1 MPRLHKRLVALAG
14 REDTPTRKLYLSI
27 LVTQYLT
34 DLHCPRLWLH
44 WTGDDDAKLTL
55 VSGWGFLR
63 TIWVEVAQ
71 LLGHVKA
78 FSLCDACG
86 VPYFPVRKAK
96 ESQKNFCKL
105 CRDGKKE
112 NNEEESSKPRHLGSK
127 KLSAQRR
134 RDLERKAR
142 QLYAEGTSIEALAS
156 NSNPVLEGSRSILR
170 G

>member
-1 MPRLHKRLVALAG
+1 
-14 REDTPTRKLYLSI
+14 
-27 LVTQYLT
+27 
-34 DLHCPRLWLH
+34 
-44 WTGDDDAKLTL
+44 
-55 VSGWGFLR
+55 
-63 TIWVEVAQ
+63 
-71 LLGHVKA
+71 VKA

-142 QLYAEGTSIEALAS
+142 QLYAEGTSIEDISQQLKRGAGRIK
-156 NSNPVLEGSRSILR
+156 VDLERVKKWVSAGS
-170 G
+170 